1 MFSSPCVQ
9 YFKGYKSSKYEKSIE
24 DVILERE
31 QCQAHVTE
39 DDILSQEV
47 HKFKQLETKQR
58 TKAMNYDSA
67 LSAFNFLWLCLVTRW
82 SSCIWEGHP

>member
-1 MFSSPCVQ
+1 MFSSPCVL
-9 YFKGYKSSKYEKSIE
+9 YFKGYKGSKYEKSIE
-24 DVILERE
+24 DMILERE

-39 DDILSQEV
+39 DDVLSQEV

-67 LSAFNFLWLCLVTRW
+67 LSPFNFLCCVW
-82 SSCIWEGHP
+82 